1 MLESSKDQ
9 NELVKE
15 HICSIN
21 KYLIENRNNK
31 TNEWIKIKLEN
42 NFFDTM
48 YMYMTPFSNYLIIDR
63 SIRLFLDKEVAYKED
78 ESGSSWLGNYTD
90 LALVVINQWD
100 KIKDEFLNKL
110 KEQEKAIDKLSKFRV

>member
-21 KYLIENRNNK
+21 KYLIENRNDK
-31 TNEWIKIKLEN
+31 TNEWIKIKIEN
-42 NFFDTM
+42 NFFDIM
-48 YMYMTPFSNYLIIDR
+48 YMYITPFSNYLIIDY
-63 SIRLFLDKEVAYKED
+63 SIRLFLDKEVACKED

-90 LALVVINQWD
+90 LALFVISQWD

-110 KEQEKAIDKLSKFRV
+110 KEQEKAIDKLNKFRV